1 MSKNPN
7 SLHGSVLP
15 QNRTFGLVFTG
26 IFFLIAAYNWLTD
39 SAPIYSQTFGG
50 LSIVFLLA
58 TVIAPTVLA
67 PLNKAWYQLGLL
79 MGRVVSPLV
88 LGVLFF
94 VVITPV
100 ALFMRLIGRDALR
113 IKKQH
118 VNSYWIERDPPGPN
132 PESFKDQFWK

>member
-1 MSKNPN
+1 MPHTNIK
-7 SLHGSVLP
+7 LP
-15 QNRTFGLVFTG
+15 SNRTFGILFIGVFAILACYGYFNDWQPEFVRINFILSAALLLVTV
-26 IFFLIAAYNWLTD
+26 FFQRALT
-39 SAPIYSQTFGG
+39 
-50 LSIVFLLA
+50 
-58 TVIAPTVLA
+58 
-67 PLNKAWYQLGLL
+67 PLNKAWFQLGILL
-79 MGRVVSPLV
+79 GCVVSPLV

-132 PESFKDQFWK
+132 SESFKDQF